1 MHFDLCFKSG
11 KIPNI
16 WNKGIITPI
25 PKCSTSDPRDP
36 LSYRSITLAPCA
48 YKLYCNVLNNRL
60 IEWLD
65 EREVIKD
72 EQNGFIKGRSTID
85 HISTLTSII
94 ETRKKCKLSTF
105 VFFIDFKKAYDT
117 IVRYL
122 LFNKLDNLGL
132 SSKFMLALK
141 AIYSNI
147 ECCVRLDGHTTDWFS
162 VNAGLKQGCVLST
175 VMFNIFINNLIDDI
189 KSLNIGIDIDGEKI
203 AISLYADHVV
213 LMAENTED
221 MQQLINVLDI
231 WCNNNCFK
239 VNLSKSKVMHFRNPS
254 VNRSSN
260 QFILN
265 GEVFD
270 YVSSYQYLG
279 LVLNEFLDYLF
290 MAKAVARSASRAL
303 GLLIVKSKTHGG
315 LQHNIFTK
323 LLDTLVWSVINY
335 GSVIW
340 GTREFC
346 ISAVQN
352 RAMRFYMR
360 VGKYTPNDAVAGDMG
375 WKPPYVKQWTNIFRH

>member
-1 MHFDLCFKSG
+1 MT
-11 KIPNI
+11 I
-16 WNKGIITPI
+16 NKMADVIN
-25 PKCSTSDPRDP
+25 KACD
-36 LSYRSITLAPCA
+36 ITLEPCA
-48 YKLYCNVLNNRL
+48 YKLYCSVLNNRL

-105 VFFIDFKKAYDT
+105 VSFIDFKKAYDT

-270 YVSSYQYLG
+270 YVSIAT
-279 LVLNEFLDYLF
+279 N
-290 MAKAVARSASRAL
+290 
-303 GLLIVKSKTHGG
+303 TW
-315 LQHNIFTK
+315 
-323 LLDTLVWSVINY
+323 VW
-335 GSVIW
+335 
-340 GTREFC
+340 C
-346 ISAVQN
+346 
-352 RAMRFYMR
+352 
-360 VGKYTPNDAVAGDMG
+360 
-375 WKPPYVKQWTNIFRH
+375 